1 MKTNITIIKLAQTA
15 LLAALCFVSFMY
27 LKIPI
32 PVPGGAT
39 ALHIGNAFCVLGAL
53 LLGGVYGGLAGSIG
67 MTLADLLDPRYISS
81 APKTFLL
88 KFCIALIT
96 GLIAHKIARINEHD
110 DKKYILKWTVLASV
124 GGLGFNVIFDPLVGY
139 LYKKY
144 ILGINAEAASILA
157 KWSSAATFINAI
169 VSIILVAVIYLA
181 LRPALKKAGLF
192 PKEMMIKEKQKK
204 SPSIIK

>member
-1 MKTNITIIKLAQTA
+1 MKKNTTVIKLAQTA

-53 LLGGVYGGLAGSIG
+53 LLGGVYGGMAGSIG
-67 MTLADLLDPRYISS
+67 MTLADLLDPAYISS
-81 APKTFLL
+81 APKTFIL
-88 KFCIALIT
+88 KFCIGLIT
-96 GLIAHKIARINEHD
+96 GLIAHKIGKINEHE
-110 DKKYILKWTVLASV
+110 DKKYVLKWTILASI

-139 LYKKY
+139 VYKKY
-144 ILGINAEAASILA
+144 ILGINAEAASILT

-169 VSIILVAVIYLA
+169 VSIILVKIIYLA
-181 LRPALKKAGLF
+181 LRPELKKAGLF
-192 PKEMMIKEKQKK
+192 PNKIIIKEGRKQF
-204 SPSIIK
+204 PSV